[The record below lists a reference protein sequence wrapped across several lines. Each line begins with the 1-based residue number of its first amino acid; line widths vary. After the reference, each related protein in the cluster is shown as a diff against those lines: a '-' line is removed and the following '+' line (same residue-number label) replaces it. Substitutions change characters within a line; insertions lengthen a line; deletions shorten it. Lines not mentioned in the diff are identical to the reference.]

1 MTCRQVYDGAE
12 IGGFVV
18 GESVRRAS
26 GLFWKCACSAGHAT
40 EIPSHMLMYGTPRC
54 DQCTALASAKAK
66 GHGESAGQMAEWMR
80 RHHVPRRKE
89 EACPNQN

>member
-18 GESVRRAS
+18 GEPVRRAS
-26 GLFWKCACSAGHAT
+26 GLFWKSVCSAGHAT
-40 EIPSHMLMYGTPRC
+40 EIPSHMLMYGTPTC
-54 DQCTALASAKAK
+54 SECQAPALKKAT
-66 GHGESAGQMAEWMR
+66 GHGESIEQLAGWMR

-89 EACPNQN
+89 KSCPNQN